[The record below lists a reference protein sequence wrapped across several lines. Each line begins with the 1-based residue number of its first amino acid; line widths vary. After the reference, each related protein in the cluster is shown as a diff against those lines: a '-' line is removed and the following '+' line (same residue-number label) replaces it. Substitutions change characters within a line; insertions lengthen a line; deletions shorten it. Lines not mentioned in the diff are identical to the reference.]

1 MSLICGL
8 ACRRAMTALLP
19 SAPQN
24 AIKVKWPNDLIYDHR
39 KIGGTIVESEK
50 NYLMMGMGM
59 NIATAPTITDAGR
72 LPITLNEVAHML
84 HLPVT
89 ITTPQ
94 LA

>member
-1 MSLICGL
+1 ML
-8 ACRRAMTALLP
+8 ALLP
-19 SAPQN
+19 SAPQT
-24 AIKVKWPNDLIYDHR
+24 AIKTKWPNDLIYDHR

-72 LPITLNEVAHML
+72 LPITLNEIARLL
-84 HLPVT
+84 HLPIT
-89 ITTPQ
+89 ITPPQ